1 MNETRW
7 LNHGGSLILVTMLT
21 AAQCRI
27 ARAALQMD
35 VEQLAE
41 RARVSGMTVWRFE
54 KGKTGGRAETVRK
67 LEAVLE
73 EAGVVFI
80 PGDDGFGAGVRFRD
94 KSRR

>member
-1 MNETRW
+1 MFQYVDT
-7 LNHGGSLILVTMLT
+7 LLT

-35 VEQLAE
+35 VQHLAE
-41 RARVSGMTVWRFE
+41 RAGVLGMTVLRFE
-54 KGKTGGRAETVRK
+54 NGQTGGQADMVRK
-67 LEAVLE
+67 LEAALE

-80 PGDDGFGAGVRFRD
+80 SADDEFGAGVRFRD

>member
-1 MNETRW
+1 
-7 LNHGGSLILVTMLT
+7 MLT

-41 RARVSGMTVWRFE
+41 RARVSGTTVLRFE
-54 KGKTGGRAETVRK
+54 KGKKSRHAETVRK

-80 PGDDGFGAGVRFRD
+80 PADGEFGAGVRLRD
-94 KSRR
+94 KSWQ